1 MTGEGDGRMADKK
14 KIVLIQG
21 GLGAERDVSLATGGA
36 FEAALKELGHDYS
49 VIDAREDLPVR
60 LANSKADVA
69 LIALHGKYA
78 EDGTVQGICEYL
90 KIPYSGSGV
99 LASALCID
107 KIMSKQ
113 TFVQHGI
120 PTARFETVD
129 LNETKIADVKC
140 RLNFPVVVKP
150 SREGSSVGISIV
162 PTPGDL
168 KKALEEA
175 AKYGYY
181 ILIEEFID
189 GHEVSVP
196 ILKGKALSPIE
207 IVPKHGFYD
216 YKNKYTKG
224 NTDYYL
230 PPRFPED
237 KVALLKS
244 ITEKVFTACRLRAYA
259 RIDYRVDRNFNP
271 YVMEVNTL
279 PGCTQT
285 SLLPKAAAHEGMS
298 FAQVIQSLIDC
309 ASLDYNGLR

>member
-1 MTGEGDGRMADKK
+1 MADKK
-14 KIVLIQG
+14 KVVLIQG

-36 FEAALKELGHDYS
+36 FESALKELGHDYV

-60 LANSKADVA
+60 LANTQADVA

-78 EDGTVQGICEYL
+78 EDGIVQSLCEYL

-99 LASALCID
+99 LASALCMD
-107 KIMSKQ
+107 KVMSKQ
-113 TFVQHGI
+113 IFVQHGI
-120 PTARFETVD
+120 PTARFEIVD
-129 LNETKIADVKC
+129 LNETTIANVKC
-140 RLNFPVVVKP
+140 GLKFPVVVKP

-162 PTPGDL
+162 PTPNELRKG
-168 KKALEEA
+168 LEEA
-175 AKYGYY
+175 AKYDHY

-196 ILKGKALSPIE
+196 ILKGKALTPIE
-207 IVPKHGFYD
+207 IVPKQGFYD

-230 PPRFPED
+230 PPRFPEES
-237 KVALLKS
+237 VAKLKA

-259 RIDYRVDRNFNP
+259 RIDYRVDRALNP

-285 SLLPKAAAHEGMS
+285 SLLPKAAAHEGIS
-298 FAQVIQSLIDC
+298 FAQVIQTLIDC
-309 ASLDYNGLR
+309 ASLDYRGLK